1 LLGITT
7 LDGDQ
12 LLMGKE
18 LHKNGGISVPPNT
31 SSVVSVSLCRIVCL
45 DSRGCFAKA
54 PRFLQG
60 TIEAQNPG
68 FCFELLFRR
77 GPSMN
82 LFTSLVHFLRLTP
95 SCKATT
101 ESGRKST
108 TSNSAQLNMQSGVA
122 QDVVVEVDPIAR
134 PGTCPLCKSRP
145 TTTCKE
151 LCTDRTTI
159 VRRVFLLF

>member
-1 LLGITT
+1 
-7 LDGDQ
+7 
-12 LLMGKE
+12 MAE
-18 LHKNGGISVPPNT
+18 SRPY
-31 SSVVSVSLCRIVCL
+31 RL

-145 TTTCKE
+145 TTTCKM

-159 VRRVFLLF
+159 VRRVFFCSDVQNTNPKRTLFSLQHWHSGQR